1 MKKKGNQ
8 KKKKKK
14 SANCAEEQDIEFAF
28 NSYHWSFLLYLL
40 ISCEYNQLFADFG
53 RLNIICE

>member
-1 MKKKGNQ
+1 M
-8 KKKKKK
+8 KKKK

-28 NSYHWSFLLYLL
+28 ASIL
-40 ISCEYNQLFADFG
+40 IIEAFYYMYWSCEYNQLFPDFG